1 MRYVARKPVAS
12 AKYENGDRLRL
23 FELLKVYD
31 GMGEYGVFRSD
42 ANGKLH
48 DLNIRFD
55 GTVDAAYELFKLW
68 AIETFPSCR
77 VVKHDVPRQIGRSRK
92 HGSRGDLP

>member
-1 MRYVARKPVAS
+1 MRYVARKPIAS
-12 AKYENGDRLRL
+12 AKYETDKRLRL

-31 GMGEYGVFRSD
+31 GSGEYGVFRSD
-42 ANGKLH
+42 ANGRLH
-48 DLNIRFD
+48 DLHIRFD

-92 HGSRGDLP
+92 HASRGDLP